1 MQVADTQLQNL
12 IKVTKVHKENNY
24 EPYSDVLNRRL
35 SVAILELK
43 KWGGNWGAKE
53 KVGGATNVYLAWWF
67 FVVLTIKLLWFTLSN
82 PAQAYE
88 YR

>member
-43 KWGGNWGAKE
+43 KWGGN
-53 KVGGATNVYLAWWF
+53 
-67 FVVLTIKLLWFTLSN
+67 
-82 PAQAYE
+82 
-88 YR
+88 